1 MSEPLQLW
9 LLLGSAVYLAVI
21 FFMLKTRKLTV
32 KYALV
37 WLISGFVLVVFA
49 AVPYVVY
56 VLRDLL
62 SVEMPSNLVFAMV
75 IGFMLLILLSLSA
88 AVTSFAERIRR
99 LTQTVAILE
108 ERIRRLEGEST
119 PPCRKE

>member
-1 MSEPLQLW
+1 MPEPLQLW
-9 LLLGSAVYLAVI
+9 LLLGSAAYLAVI
-21 FFMLKTRKLTV
+21 FFMLKIRK
-32 KYALV
+32 
-37 WLISGFVLVVFA
+37 LVVFA

-75 IGFMLLILLSLSA
+75 ICFMLLILLSLSA
-88 AVTSFAERIRR
+88 AITSFAERIRR

-119 PPCRKE
+119 PPSHET

>member
-1 MSEPLQLW
+1 MPEPLQLW
-9 LLLGSAVYLAVI
+9 LLLGSAAYLAVI

-37 WLISGFVLVVFA
+37 WLLSGFVLVVFA

-75 IGFMLLILLSLSA
+75 ICFMLLILLSLSA
-88 AVTSFAERIRR
+88 AITSFDERIRR

-119 PPCRKE
+119 PPSHET